1 VSVSMP
7 LNAVTLGYLAVG
19 ALVGLL
25 IGLLVR
31 LASESAK
38 VSLGKSALGG
48 AICGLFAP
56 SLMGFGKYIYSCLTS
71 GMDLEKA
78 AFVPWPIVLL
88 PLGAGLG
95 AASGLLAAVF
105 GGPTG
110 EDESRGDRTK
120 RSVGMGAKMGAKFGF
135 IGGFALFIGL
145 FVYRFVTS
153 W

>member
-7 LNAVTLGYLAVG
+7 LNAATLGYLAVG
-19 ALVGLL
+19 GLVGLL
-25 IGLLVR
+25 TGLLVR
-31 LASESAK
+31 VASKSAK
-38 VSLGKSALGG
+38 VALGKWALGG
-48 AICGLFAP
+48 AIGGALAP
-56 SLMGFGKYIYSCLTS
+56 SLIGFGKYIRSCLGS

-95 AASGLLAAVF
+95 AASGLLAGVF
-105 GGPTG
+105 GGPAA

-145 FVYRFVTS
+145 FVYRFARS